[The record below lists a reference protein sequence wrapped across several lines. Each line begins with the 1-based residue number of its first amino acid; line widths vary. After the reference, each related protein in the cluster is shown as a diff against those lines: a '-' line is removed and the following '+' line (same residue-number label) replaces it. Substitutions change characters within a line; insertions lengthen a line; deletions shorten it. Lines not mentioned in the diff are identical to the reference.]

1 MSETV
6 AYFDCFSGASGD
18 MILGALLDC
27 GLSLDALVTDLAL
40 LAPGLIRLRAE
51 KTLRGGLRALQV
63 TVETADEPQ
72 PPSRSLDMIRAMI
85 LGSRLPE
92 RVKERA
98 IAVFT
103 RLAEAEAA
111 VHDVPVEKIHFHE
124 VGALDAIADIVGAV
138 AGLERLGVGP
148 VFFSTLRLGGGTV
161 KSHHGTLPVPAPATA
176 RLVAG
181 LQCELGPVQREL
193 LTPTG
198 AAILTTL
205 GRQRSPG
212 PLRVE
217 RIGYGAGG
225 RDDPDH
231 PNALRLIL
239 GQVAPAAETASPETL
254 EAASPE
260 GLERDTA
267 WVLEVN
273 LDDTTAEVIGH
284 ALEQLLAAGALDAW
298 ATPIQMKK
306 SRPAWMLCAIV
317 ADESLRCAEEILFR
331 ETTTFGI
338 RRHRVERSKLAR
350 ELRTVATPF
359 GPVRVKVGT
368 RGGQLVTASPEYED
382 CRRIALEKKI
392 PLREVMDA
400 ARREFDGERRTPNT
414 EACSAEAAASAAK
427 AGRPTSK

>member
-27 GLSLDALVTDLAL
+27 GLPLEALAADLAL
-40 LAPGLIRLRAE
+40 LAPGLVRLRAE
-51 KTLRGGLRALQV
+51 KTLRGGIRALRV
-63 TVETADEPQ
+63 TVETLDELH
-72 PPSRSLDMIRAMI
+72 PPHRSLETIRAMI
-85 LGSRLPE
+85 LGSRLPG

-98 IAVFT
+98 TAVFT
-103 RLAEAEAA
+103 RLGEAEAA
-111 VHDVPVEKIHFHE
+111 IHDVPVEEVHFHE
-124 VGALDAIADIVGAV
+124 VGALDAIADIVGAA
-138 AGLERLGVGP
+138 AGLERLGVGA

-161 KSHHGTLPVPAPATA
+161 KSQHGTLPAPAPATA
-176 RLVAG
+176 VLVAG

-205 GRQRSPG
+205 GRQQSPG
-212 PLRVE
+212 PLRIE

-225 RDDPDH
+225 RDDADH
-231 PNALRLIL
+231 PNVLRLML
-239 GQVAPAAETASPETL
+239 GQVAPAT
-254 EAASPE
+254 EADAV
-260 GLERDTA
+260 

-284 ALEQLLAAGALDAW
+284 TIEQLLAAGALDAW
-298 ATPIQMKK
+298 AMPIQMKK

-317 ADESLRCAEEILFR
+317 ADESLRRAEEIFFR

-350 ELRTVATPF
+350 ELRTVETPF

-368 RGGQLVTASPEYED
+368 REGKLVTASPEYED
-382 CRRIALEKKI
+382 CRRIALEKNI

-400 ARREFDGERRTPNT
+400 ARREFDGGRRALNI
-414 EACSAEAAASAAK
+414 E
-427 AGRPTSK
+427 RPTAK

>member
-1 MSETV
+1 
-6 AYFDCFSGASGD
+6 
-18 MILGALLDC
+18 
-27 GLSLDALVTDLAL
+27 
-40 LAPGLIRLRAE
+40 
-51 KTLRGGLRALQV
+51 
-63 TVETADEPQ
+63 
-72 PPSRSLDMIRAMI
+72 MI

-103 RLAEAEAA
+103 RLGEAEAA
-111 VHDVPVEKIHFHE
+111 IHDAPVEKIHFHE

-138 AGLERLGVGP
+138 AGLERLGVGA

-161 KSHHGTLPVPAPATA
+161 NSQHGALPAPAPATA
-176 RLVAG
+176 VLVAG

-217 RIGYGAGG
+217 RIGYGAGA
-225 RDDPDH
+225 RDDADH
-231 PNALRLIL
+231 PNVLRLIL
-239 GQVAPAAETASPETL
+239 GQAAPATEAARPETL
-254 EAASPE
+254 EA
-260 GLERDTA
+260 DTA

-273 LDDTTAEVIGH
+273 LDDTTAEVVGH
-284 ALEQLLAAGALDAW
+284 TIEQLLAAGALDAW
-298 ATPIQMKK
+298 AMPIQMKK
-306 SRPAWMLCAIV
+306 SRPAWMLCAII
-317 ADESLRCAEEILFR
+317 ADESLRRAEEIFFR

-350 ELRTVATPF
+350 ELRTVETPF

-368 RGGQLVTASPEYED
+368 REGKLLTASPEYED
-382 CRRIALEKKI
+382 CRRIALEKNI

-400 ARREFDGERRTPNT
+400 ARREFDGERRTSNG
-414 EACSAEAAASAAK
+414 E
-427 AGRPTSK
+427 RPTSK

>member
-27 GLSLDALVTDLAL
+27 GLPLDALAADLEL

-51 KTLRGGLRALQV
+51 KTLRGGIRAVQV
-63 TVETADEPQ
+63 TVETPGEPG
-72 PPSRSLDMIRAMI
+72 PPHRSLETIRAMI
-85 LGSRLPE
+85 RGSRLPE

-98 IAVFT
+98 ISVFT
-103 RLAEAEAA
+103 RLGEAEAA
-111 VHDVPVEKIHFHE
+111 VHDAPVEKIHFHE
-124 VGALDAIADIVGAV
+124 VGALDAIADIVGAA
-138 AGLERLGVGP
+138 AGLERLGVGA

-161 KSHHGTLPVPAPATA
+161 KSQHGALPVPAPATA
-176 RLVAG
+176 ALVAG

-205 GRQRSPG
+205 GRQQSPG

-225 RDDPDH
+225 RDDADH
-231 PNALRLIL
+231 PNVLRLML
-239 GQVAPAAETASPETL
+239 GQATPPA
-254 EAASPE
+254 E
-260 GLERDTA
+260 GDSV

-284 ALEQLLAAGALDAW
+284 AVERLLAAGALDAW
-298 ATPIQMKK
+298 AMPIQMKK

-317 ADESLRCAEEILFR
+317 ADESLRRAEDIFFR

-338 RRHRVERSKLAR
+338 RRHRVERTKLAR

-359 GPVRVKVGT
+359 GAVRVKVGT
-368 RGGQLVTASPEYED
+368 RDGKLVTASPEYED
-382 CRRIALEKKI
+382 CRRIALEKNI

-400 ARREFDGERRTPNT
+400 ARKAFDG
-414 EACSAEAAASAAK
+414 
-427 AGRPTSK
+427 

>member
-27 GLSLDALVTDLAL
+27 GLPLDALVTDLAL

-63 TVETADEPQ
+63 TVETADDPH
-72 PPSRSLDMIRAMI
+72 PPSRSLETIRAMI

-111 VHDVPVEKIHFHE
+111 VHDVPIEKIHFHE
-124 VGALDAIADIVGAV
+124 VGALDALADIVGAV

-161 KSHHGTLPVPAPATA
+161 LSHHGALPVPAPATA

-225 RDDPDH
+225 RDDADH

-239 GQVAPAAETASPETL
+239 GQAAPATEAASPETL
-254 EAASPE
+254 EA
-260 GLERDTA
+260 DTA

-273 LDDTTAEVIGH
+273 LDDTTAEVVGH

-298 ATPIQMKK
+298 AMPIQMKK

-317 ADESLRCAEEILFR
+317 ADESLQRAEEILFR

-350 ELRTVATPF
+350 ELRTVETSF
-359 GPVRVKVGT
+359 GPIRIKVGT
-368 RGGQLVTASPEYED
+368 REGRLITASPEYED

-400 ARREFDGERRTPNT
+400 ARREFDGERRTSN
-414 EACSAEAAASAAK
+414 AE
-427 AGRPTSK
+427 RPTSK

>member
-27 GLSLDALVTDLAL
+27 GLPLDALVTDLAL

-51 KTLRGGLRALQV
+51 KTLRGGIRALQV
-63 TVETADEPQ
+63 TIETADEPQ
-72 PPSRSLDMIRAMI
+72 APPRSLETIRAMI

-98 IAVFT
+98 MATFT
-103 RLAEAEAA
+103 RLGEAEAA
-111 VHDVPVEKIHFHE
+111 IHDVPVEKIHFHE

-138 AGLERLGVGP
+138 AGLERLGVGA
-148 VFFSTLRLGGGTV
+148 VFFSTLRLGGGTA
-161 KSHHGTLPVPAPATA
+161 KSHGGALPVPAPATA

-181 LQCELGPVQREL
+181 LQCEFGPVPREL

-212 PLRVE
+212 PLRIE
-217 RIGYGAGG
+217 RIGYGAGA
-225 RDDPDH
+225 RDDADH

-239 GQVAPAAETASPETL
+239 GQPAPAT
-254 EAASPE
+254 EAAHPATPE
-260 GLERDTA
+260 EDTA

-273 LDDTTAEVIGH
+273 LDDTAAEVVGYT
-284 ALEQLLAAGALDAW
+284 LEQLLAAGALDAW

-306 SRPAWMLCAIV
+306 SRPAWTLCAIV
-317 ADESLRCAEEILFR
+317 TDESLRPAEEILFR
-331 ETTTFGI
+331 ETTTFGV

-350 ELRTVATPF
+350 ELRTVETPF
-359 GPVRVKVGT
+359 GPVRVKAGT
-368 RGGQLVTASPEYED
+368 RDGKLITASPEYED
-382 CRRIALEKKI
+382 CRRIALEKKV

-400 ARREFDGERRTPNT
+400 ARRAFSLGESGEHRAPND
-414 EACSAEAAASAAK
+414 E
-427 AGRPTSK
+427 RHTS